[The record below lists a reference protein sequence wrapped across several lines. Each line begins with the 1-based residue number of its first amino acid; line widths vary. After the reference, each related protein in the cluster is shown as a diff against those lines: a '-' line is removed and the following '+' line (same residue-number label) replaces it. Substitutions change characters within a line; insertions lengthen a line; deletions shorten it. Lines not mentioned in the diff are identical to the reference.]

1 MNREAGTQWAGYTV
15 AEFERMMA
23 QEDFVMLSEWDGARG
38 RMRMLCELDPN
49 AWFQS
54 GCLIWD
60 VQERLENTPE
70 MPFGAYRLEM
80 RAGRGALPTLKNA
93 LPAHMA
99 GAVEPDS
106 AARRTNE
113 FLVTFKQDPAKSY
126 YKAMED
132 VPDFEEPLSAD
143 EAMAG
148 HLRRLRER
156 PARRARR
163 SDSARIQ
170 GRMRITTP
178 GATAAPRARRAA
190 GRIFLLAALASLIG
204 IALFSSEPQIHA
216 LLASIF

>member
-1 MNREAGTQWAGYTV
+1 MNRATGTQWAGYTV

-54 GCLIWD
+54 GCLIEEM
-60 VQERLENTPE
+60 QERLENTPQ
-70 MPFGAYRLEM
+70 MPFGAYRLKL
-80 RAGRGALPTLKNA
+80 RAGRGAYPTLKSA

-99 GAVEPDS
+99 GAVEPEPAGRS
-106 AARRTNE
+106 NE
-113 FLVTFKQDPAKSY
+113 FHVTLKQDPAQAY
-126 YKAMED
+126 YAAMED
-132 VPDFEEPLSAD
+132 VPDFEQPLAAD
-143 EAMAG
+143 EFMAG
-148 HLRRLRER
+148 HLQRLRR
-156 PARRARR
+156 QAASRAHR

-178 GATAAPRARRAA
+178 WAADPLPAHAA
-190 GRIFLLAALASLIG
+190 ALRIFLLAALAALIG
-204 IALFSSEPQIHA
+204 LALFSREPQIHS